1 MIKISVSGL
10 DETIKHLE
18 QVKKSLEIKQHRLM
32 ERLAEIGID
41 VASVRFKTAQ
51 YDGINDVSVDKS
63 PEWIDE
69 HTLAIVAR
77 GQAVAFIEF
86 GTGVHYAEK
95 HPTAVNVPEA

>member
-41 VASVRFKTAQ
+41 VASVR
-51 YDGINDVSVDKS
+51 
-63 PEWIDE
+63 
-69 HTLAIVAR
+69 
-77 GQAVAFIEF
+77 
-86 GTGVHYAEK
+86 
-95 HPTAVNVPEA
+95 